1 MIISKVFWIMLTFS
15 GYTMTLDATELYGI
29 GNMRACQ
36 QTLSKIVAEY
46 KAIHGLCY
54 KNKMIKYF
62 KDANLRKD

>member
-1 MIISKVFWIMLTFS
+1 MLTFS

-36 QTLSKIVAEY
+36 HALSKIVAEY

-62 KDANLRKD
+62 KNV